1 MLPATSRGTVDL
13 TLETTTT
20 PPSDASTLAP
30 RATISVGGQQ
40 PRPFMVAARISPAR
54 TPPAQIHGS
63 TTAAVRARF
72 YFHNLGEAGIAAT
85 LEEFSRHLRHC
96 DPAILAFHVSRG
108 DFSRSVTGTT

>member
-1 MLPATSRGTVDL
+1 MLPITFRGTVDL

-40 PRPFMVAARISPAR
+40 PRPFMVAARINPAR

-63 TTAAVRARF
+63 TAAVRARF
-72 YFHNLGEAGIAAT
+72 YFHNLGAAGIAAT
-85 LEEFSRHLRHC
+85 LEEFSHHLRLC